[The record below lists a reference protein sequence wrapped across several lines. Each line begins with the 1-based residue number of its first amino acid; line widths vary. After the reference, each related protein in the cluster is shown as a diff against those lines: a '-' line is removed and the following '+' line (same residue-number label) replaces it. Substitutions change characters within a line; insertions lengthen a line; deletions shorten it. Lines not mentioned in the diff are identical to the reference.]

1 MMYVLLLCRAE
12 CSLRDAYATPLHQGM
27 LITVLEVDSTLSG
40 SIVER
45 IKLGVSLGPVLFQSF
60 K

>member
-1 MMYVLLLCRAE
+1 MYVLLLCHAE

-27 LITVLEVDSTLSG
+27 LLEVDSTLSG

-45 IKLGVSLGPVLFQSF
+45 VKLGVSLGPVLFQSF